1 MSIRRTTAAAA
12 IGIAALLT
20 VPLFAATAAQAQSG
34 KAFDLS
40 PEQAGRPHTEKV
52 DAAIAAISPGFKFVK
67 DGVFTVGVSVGDP
80 PLNTYGSD
88 AKTVVGTDADIAS
101 LVAESLGRKV
111 EFVPVAW
118 ADWPLGLVSG
128 RFDAVISN
136 VTVTEE
142 RKQRF
147 DFSSY
152 RQDVLGAYVAVNSPI
167 KSIKEPKDIVGLKV
181 IVGAGTNQEK
191 IVVEWDRQ
199 NVAAGL
205 KPAEFLYF
213 DDNGAS
219 QLALTSGRADVEINP
234 NSRLAYAAA
243 VSGKTRAVG
252 VINGGWPLTAEIA
265 ITTRKGSGLAD
276 ALTLAINTLI
286 RNGKYREALARWNLT
301 DEAIEQSRTNPPGL
315 PKV

>member
-1 MSIRRTTAAAA
+1 MSIRRNAAAAA

-20 VPLFAATAAQAQSG
+20 AFGAAAQT

-40 PEQAGRPHTEKV
+40 PEQAGRVHTTRI
-52 DAAIAAISPGFKFVK
+52 DAAAASIPAGFKFVK

-80 PLNTYGSD
+80 PLNTYATD
-88 AKTVVGTDADIAS
+88 AKTVIGTDADLAS
-101 LVAESLGRKV
+101 LVAEGLGRKV

-118 ADWPLGLVSG
+118 DDWPLGLTSG
-128 RFDAVISN
+128 KFDAVISN

-152 RQDVLGAYVAVNSPI
+152 RQDVLGAHVALNSPI
-167 KSIKEPKDIVGLKV
+167 KSIKEPKDIAGLKV

-191 IVVEWDRQ
+191 IVLEWNRQ

-213 DDNGAS
+213 EDNGAS
-219 QLALTSGRADVEINP
+219 LLALQSGRADVEVNP
-234 NSRLAYAAA
+234 NSRLAYSAA
-243 VSGKTRAVG
+243 VGGKTRQVG

-276 ALTLAINTLI
+276 ALTAAINGLI
-286 RNGKYREALARWNLT
+286 ANGKYAEALARWNLT
-301 DEAIEQSRTNPPGL
+301 AEAVAQSRTNPPGL

>member
-1 MSIRRTTAAAA
+1 MSIRRNAAAAA
-12 IGIAALLT
+12 IGIAAILT
-20 VPLFAATAAQAQSG
+20 AFGAAAQT
-34 KAFDLS
+34 AFDLS
-40 PEQAGRPHTEKV
+40 PEQASRVHATRI
-52 DAAIAAISPGFKFVK
+52 DAAAAAIPAGFKFVK
-67 DGVFTVGVSVGDP
+67 PGVFTVGVSVGDP
-80 PLNTYGSD
+80 PLNTYATDS
-88 AKTVVGTDADIAS
+88 KTVVGTDADLAS
-101 LVAESLGRKV
+101 LVAEALGLKV

-118 ADWPLGLVSG
+118 DDWPLGLTSG
-128 RFDAVISN
+128 KFDAVISN

-152 RQDVLGAYVAVNSPI
+152 RQDVLGAYVPLKSPI
-167 KSIKEPKDIVGLKV
+167 QSIKEPKDIAGLKV

-191 IVVEWDRQ
+191 IVLEWNRQ

-219 QLALTSGRADVEINP
+219 QLALLSGRADVEINP
-234 NSRLAYAAA
+234 NSRLAYSAA
-243 VSGKTRAVG
+243 VSGKTRQVG

-276 ALTLAINTLI
+276 ALTAAINGLI
-286 RNGKYREALARWNLT
+286 ANGAYGKALARWNLT
-301 DEAIEQSRTNPPGL
+301 AESVAQSRTNPPGL

>member
-1 MSIRRTTAAAA
+1 MHAET
-12 IGIAALLT
+12 
-20 VPLFAATAAQAQSG
+20 
-34 KAFDLS
+34 
-40 PEQAGRPHTEKV
+40 V
-52 DAAIAAISPGFKFVK
+52 DAAVAAVSPGFKFVK

-80 PLNTYGSD
+80 PLNTYASD
-88 AKTVVGTDADIAS
+88 AKTVVGTDADLAS
-101 LVAESLGRKV
+101 LVAEALGRKV

-152 RQDVLGAYVAVNSPI
+152 RQDVLGAYVRLNSPI
-167 KSIKEPKDIVGLKV
+167 QSIKEPKDIARLKI

-243 VSGKTRAVG
+243 VTGKTRPVG
-252 VINGGWPLTAEIA
+252 IINGGWPLTAEIA
-265 ITTRKGSGLAD
+265 ITTRKDAGLAD
-276 ALTLAINTLI
+276 ALTLAINALI
-286 RNGKYREALARWNLT
+286 ANGKYREALARWNLT
-301 DEAIEQSRTNPPGL
+301 DEAVEQSRTNPPGL
-315 PKV
+315 SKV

>member
-1 MSIRRTTAAAA
+1 MSIRRNAAAAA

-20 VPLFAATAAQAQSG
+20 AVGAAAQT
-34 KAFDLS
+34 KAFDLT
-40 PEQAGRPHTEKV
+40 PDQAGRVHAEKV
-52 DAAIAAISPGFKFVK
+52 DAAVAAISPSFKFVK

-80 PLNTYGSD
+80 PLNTYASD
-88 AKTVVGTDADIAS
+88 AKTVVGTDADLAS
-101 LVAESLGRKV
+101 LVAEALGRKV

-152 RQDVLGAYVAVNSPI
+152 RQDVLGAYVPLSSPI
-167 KSIKEPKDIVGLKV
+167 QSIKEPKDIAGLKV

-219 QLALTSGRADVEINP
+219 QLALISGRADVEINP

-243 VSGKTRAVG
+243 VSGKTRPVG
-252 VINGGWPLTAEIA
+252 VINGG
-265 ITTRKGSGLAD
+265 
-276 ALTLAINTLI
+276 
-286 RNGKYREALARWNLT
+286 
-301 DEAIEQSRTNPPGL
+301 
-315 PKV
+315 

>member
-1 MSIRRTTAAAA
+1 MSIRRNAAAAA
-12 IGIAALLT
+12 IGIAAILT
-20 VPLFAATAAQAQSG
+20 AFGAAAQTT
-34 KAFDLS
+34 FDLS
-40 PEQAGRPHTEKV
+40 PEQASRVHATKI
-52 DAAIAAISPGFKFVK
+52 DAAAAAIPAGFKFVK

-80 PLNTYGSD
+80 PLNSYATDS
-88 AKTVVGTDADIAS
+88 KTVVGTDADLAS
-101 LVAESLGRKV
+101 LVAEALGLKV

-118 ADWPLGLVSG
+118 DDWPLGLTSG
-128 RFDAVISN
+128 KFDAVISN

-152 RQDVLGAYVAVNSPI
+152 RQDVLGAYVPLKSPI
-167 KSIKEPKDIVGLKV
+167 QSIKEPKDIAGLKV

-191 IVVEWDRQ
+191 IVLEWNRQ

-219 QLALTSGRADVEINP
+219 QLALLSGRADVEINP
-234 NSRLAYAAA
+234 NSRLAYSAA
-243 VSGKTRAVG
+243 VSGKTRQVG

-265 ITTRKGSGLAD
+265 ITTRKDSGLAD
-276 ALTLAINTLI
+276 ALTAAINGLI
-286 RNGKYREALARWNLT
+286 ANGAYSKALARWNLT
-301 DEAIEQSRTNPPGL
+301 AEAVAQSRTNPPGL

>member
-1 MSIRRTTAAAA
+1 MSIRRNAAAAA
-12 IGIAALLT
+12 IGIAT
-20 VPLFAATAAQAQSG
+20 LFTAFGATAQT
-34 KAFDLS
+34 KAFDLG
-40 PEQAGRPHTEKV
+40 PEQAGRVHTAKI
-52 DAAIAAISPGFKFVK
+52 DAAAAAIPAGFKFVK

-80 PLNTYGSD
+80 PLNTYATD
-88 AKTVVGTDADIAS
+88 AKTVVGTDADLAS
-101 LVAESLGRKV
+101 LVAEALGRKV

-118 ADWPLGLVSG
+118 DDWPLGLTSG
-128 RFDAVISN
+128 KFDAVISN

-152 RQDVLGAYVAVNSPI
+152 RQDVLGAYVALNSPI
-167 KSIKEPKDIVGLKV
+167 KSIKEPKDIAGLKV

-219 QLALTSGRADVEINP
+219 LLALQSGRADVEVNP
-234 NSRLAYAAA
+234 NSRLAYSAA
-243 VSGKTRAVG
+243 VSGKTRQVG
-252 VINGGWPLTAEIA
+252 VINGGWPLNAEIA

-276 ALTLAINTLI
+276 ALTAAINGLI
-286 RNGKYREALARWNLT
+286 ANGKYTEALARWNLT
-301 DEAIEQSRTNPPGL
+301 AEAVAQSRTNPPGL

>member
-1 MSIRRTTAAAA
+1 MSIRRNAAAAA

-20 VPLFAATAAQAQSG
+20 AFGATAQTKG
-34 KAFDLS
+34 FDLS
-40 PEQAGRPHTEKV
+40 PEQAGRVHTTKI
-52 DAAIAAISPGFKFVK
+52 DAAAAAIPAGFKFVK

-80 PLNTYGSD
+80 PLNTYATD
-88 AKTVVGTDADIAS
+88 AKTVIGTDADLAS
-101 LVAESLGRKV
+101 LVAEALGRKV

-118 ADWPLGLVSG
+118 DDWPLGLTSG
-128 RFDAVISN
+128 KFDAVISN

-152 RQDVLGAYVAVNSPI
+152 RQDVLGAYVALNSPI
-167 KSIKEPKDIVGLKV
+167 KSIKEPKDIAGLKV

-213 DDNGAS
+213 EDNGAS
-219 QLALTSGRADVEINP
+219 LLALQSGRADVEVNP
-234 NSRLAYAAA
+234 NSRLAYSAA
-243 VSGKTRAVG
+243 VSGKTRQVG
-252 VINGGWPLTAEIA
+252 VINGGWPLNAEIA
-265 ITTRKGSGLAD
+265 ITTHKGSGLAD
-276 ALTLAINTLI
+276 ALTAAINGLI
-286 RNGKYREALARWNLT
+286 ANGKYAEALARWNLT
-301 DEAIEQSRTNPPGL
+301 AEAVAQSRTNPPGL

>member
-1 MSIRRTTAAAA
+1 MSIRRNAAAAA
-12 IGIAALLT
+12 IGIAALLAA
-20 VPLFAATAAQAQSG
+20 PLLTTTAAVAQT
-34 KAFDLS
+34 KTFDLS
-40 PEQAGRPHTEKV
+40 PDQAGRVHTEKV
-52 DAAIAAISPGFKFVK
+52 DAAVAAVSPDFKFVK

-80 PLNTYGSD
+80 PLNTYASD
-88 AKTVVGTDADIAS
+88 AKTVVGTDADLAS
-101 LVAESLGRKV
+101 LVAEALGRKV

-152 RQDVLGAYVAVNSPI
+152 RQDVLGAYVPLNSPI
-167 KSIKEPKDIVGLKV
+167 QSIKEPKDIAGLKI

-243 VSGKTRAVG
+243 VSGKTRPVG

-265 ITTRKGSGLAD
+265 ITTRKGAGLAD
-276 ALTLAINTLI
+276 ALTLAINALI
-286 RNGKYREALARWNLT
+286 ANGKYREALARWNLT
-301 DEAIEQSRTNPPGL
+301 DEAVEQSRTNPPGL

>member
-1 MSIRRTTAAAA
+1 MSIRRNAAAAA
-12 IGIAALLT
+12 IGIAAILT
-20 VPLFAATAAQAQSG
+20 AFGAAGQT
-34 KAFDLS
+34 KAFDLG
-40 PEQAGRPHTEKV
+40 PEQAGRVHTTKV
-52 DAAIAAISPGFKFVK
+52 DAAVAAVAPTFKFVK

-80 PLNTYGSD
+80 PLNTFATD
-88 AKTVVGTDADIAS
+88 AKTVIGTDADVAS
-101 LVAESLGRKV
+101 LVAEALGRKV

-118 ADWPLGLVSG
+118 DDWPLGLTSG
-128 RFDAVISN
+128 KFDAVISN

-152 RQDVLGAYVAVNSPI
+152 RQDVLGAYVALNSPI
-167 KSIKEPKDIVGLKV
+167 KEIKEPKDIAGLKV

-219 QLALTSGRADVEINP
+219 LLALQSGRADVEVNP
-234 NSRLAYAAA
+234 NSRLAYSAA
-243 VSGKTRAVG
+243 VSGKTRQVG
-252 VINGGWPLTAEIA
+252 VINGGWPLNAEIA

-276 ALTLAINTLI
+276 ALTAAINGLI
-286 RNGKYREALARWNLT
+286 ANGKYGEALGRWNLT
-301 DEAIEQSRTNPPGL
+301 AEAVAQSRTNPPGL